1 MDYSNFVGWM
11 AKRVVD
17 EIKLGGAG
25 WWLIN
30 EQLS

>member
-11 AKRVVD
+11 AKIVVD

-25 WWLIN
+25 WWLN
-30 EQLS
+30 DAQLS